1 MKEVEK
7 LRSFIFWHKFL
18 GSRYF
23 FLHLSRFPSLK
34 RYAERILTL
43 RDQARYFYLD
53 NRERAYLTIPYS
65 SIVTLDRFWKE
76 VFSDVGFG
84 YCVTRRAFFFSDFQ
98 RKNRVV
104 RCWDRALKF
113 IEELERRGFLDEEE
127 EEKSR
132 DS

>member
-1 MKEVEK
+1 MREVEK

-18 GSRYF
+18 GSRYL
-23 FLHLSRFPSLK
+23 FLHVRRFPCLK
-34 RYAERILTL
+34 RYTERILTL

-65 SIVTLDRFWKE
+65 SIVALDRFWKE

-84 YCVTRRAFFFSDFQ
+84 YCVTRRAFFFVDIQSKTQ
-98 RKNRVV
+98 VV

-113 IEELERRGFLDEEE
+113 VVELERRGLLDEEE